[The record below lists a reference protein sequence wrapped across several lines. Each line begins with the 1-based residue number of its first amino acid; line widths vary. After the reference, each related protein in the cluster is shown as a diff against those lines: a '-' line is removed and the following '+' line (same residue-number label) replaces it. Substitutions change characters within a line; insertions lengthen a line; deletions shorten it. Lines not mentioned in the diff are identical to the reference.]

1 MARAAPIENRALRGV
16 FSFSFFLLLLF
27 FLLFFYLFPPFVH
40 LIGIRAVRSLSL
52 PEFQRFLIS
61 FSESLLEEE
70 SIFLRRVRAASFAV
84 VLKDFSFDERYQ
96 RYPNWNVNSLR
107 AALYVLKLTRRIITF
122 ILENQKLEA
131 CTLFSEKFKVTSQS
145 TGVYLSIFVNKN
157 RRA

>member
-1 MARAAPIENRALRGV
+1 MRRMARAAPIENRALRGV
-16 FSFSFFLLLLF
+16 FFFSFFLLLLF
-27 FLLFFYLFPPFVH
+27 FSTLFFYLFPPFVH

-122 ILENQKLEA
+122 ILEN
-131 CTLFSEKFKVTSQS
+131 
-145 TGVYLSIFVNKN
+145 
-157 RRA
+157 